1 LSSFIKS
8 AEEISGIFLSSIR
21 GEVETLGNGDGRPTG
36 RFGRVGVETTV
47 DERLVTAFEGK
58 DTGTERL
65 AETFSEVAIAKS
77 EESVELLEEE
87 TVEVRNAVESF
98 ILLSS
103 SSINE

>member
-1 LSSFIKS
+1 MSSFIKS

-65 AETFSEVAIAKS
+65 AETFSEVAI
-77 EESVELLEEE
+77 VELLEEE